1 MRPLVGPVRGVV
13 VICGLTL
20 VTAALFPVHYAALK
34 LGHPLA
40 ARLPVLW
47 HRAARAL
54 IGLRIVEHGRPAT
67 ARPLLIAANHVSWL
81 DIVVLGSLMPVS
93 FVAKAEVRGWP
104 VFGFL
109 ARMQRT
115 VFVDRTRRTAAGEAA
130 AALAGRLAKGDPMVL
145 FAEGTSSNGNEVKP
159 FRSAL
164 LGAARQALD
173 GGEAAVMLQPLSIA
187 YTRLAGMPL
196 GRHRRA
202 LVAWYGDMDLAPHL
216 WRLITG
222 EGLDAEV
229 SWGRPIPLP
238 PDGDRKAAAA
248 EAERTVRRLTAAALA
263 GRIGDARD
271 QLSA

>member
-1 MRPLVGPVRGVV
+1 VRPLVGPIRGVAVIAGLV
-13 VICGLTL
+13 V
-20 VTAALFPVHYAALK
+20 VTAGLFPVHWVALK

-40 ARLPVLW
+40 GRLPMLW
-47 HRAARAL
+47 HRAARTL
-54 IGLRIVEHGRPAT
+54 IGLKIVEHGRPAT

-81 DIVVLGSLMPVS
+81 DIVVLGSLMPLS
-93 FVAKAEVRGWP
+93 FVAKAEVGGWP

-115 VFVDRTRRTAAGEAA
+115 VFVDRSRRAATGEAA
-130 AALAGRLAKGDPMVL
+130 AALAGRLAVGDPMVL

-164 LGAARQALD
+164 LGAARQALTDD
-173 GGEAAVMLQPLSIA
+173 GAAVTVQPLSIA

-216 WRLITG
+216 WRLVTG

-229 SWGRPIPLP
+229 SWGRAIPLAAG
-238 PDGDRKAAAA
+238 GDRKATAAAA
-248 EAERTVRRLTAAALA
+248 ERSVRRLTAAALA
-263 GRIGDARD
+263 GRIGDVRD